1 LHGMIFSE
9 LQSYAEDKLGPGSWN
24 AVLKRAGLEQSVY
37 LPIQEYPDCEASA
50 LIAAVSAVTRRNLS
64 VVLEDFGEFIA
75 PALIKLHGHL
85 LLPEWKTIDVIDHT
99 EGTIH
104 SVVRM
109 KDPAA
114 DPPHLT
120 TKRLGPDE
128 VLLIYTSP
136 RKMCALA
143 VGISKGLAKR
153 FEETIVAN
161 HRMCMHRGAPRCE
174 IIFRKMREPRAA
186 KCPQ

>member
-1 LHGMIFSE
+1 M
-9 LQSYAEDKLGPGSWN
+9 
-24 AVLKRAGLEQSVY
+24 
-37 LPIQEYPDCEASA
+37 
-50 LIAAVSAVTRRNLS
+50 T
-64 VVLEDFGEFIA
+64 
-75 PALIKLHGHL
+75 
-85 LLPEWKTIDVIDHT
+85 
-99 EGTIH
+99 
-104 SVVRM
+104 
-109 KDPAA
+109 DPAA

-128 VLLIYTSP
+128 VLLVYTSP

-153 FEETIVAN
+153 FAETIVAN

-174 IIFRKMREPRAA
+174 IIFRKMRQPRPA

>member
-1 LHGMIFSE
+1 MPRTSSAQG
-9 LQSYAEDKLGPGSWN
+9 LGTPCLSAPAWN
-24 AVLKRAGLEQSVY
+24 NHSTF
-37 LPIQEYPDCEASA
+37 PIQEYPDCEASA
-50 LIAAVSAVTRRNLS
+50 LIAAVATANRRNLAL
-64 VVLEDFGEFIA
+64 VLEDFGEFIA
-75 PALIKLHGHL
+75 PTLMKLHGHL

-109 KDPAA
+109 KDSAA

-136 RKMCALA
+136 RKMRALA
-143 VGISKGLAKR
+143 VGLSKGLAKH
-153 FEETIVAN
+153 FAETIVAN
-161 HRMCMHRGAPRCE
+161 HRMCTHCGAQRCE
-174 IIFRKMREPRAA
+174 IIFRKMREPLAA
-186 KCPQ
+186 KMSTIKTQFICP